1 MNQTTDYL
9 TVSTAG
15 RELVDITGK
24 VYAWLD
30 RHDATTGLLTV
41 ADRDLGRGAQ
51 YESCDDH
58 AVTTAVAD
66 VKKKGERPPSPRRQ
80 GRRRPHAR
88 GTSLTAYVA
97 GRSAGDRSGADIDV
111 PFFATRGCGRAALG
125 EDHTL

>member
-1 MNQTTDYL
+1 MNQATDYV

-15 RELVDITGK
+15 WGLVDITGK

-41 ADRDLGRGAQ
+41 ADRDLGRVAQ

-66 VKKKGERPPSPRRQ
+66 VNKKR
-80 GRRRPHAR
+80 
-88 GTSLTAYVA
+88 
-97 GRSAGDRSGADIDV
+97 
-111 PFFATRGCGRAALG
+111 
-125 EDHTL
+125 

>member
-66 VKKKGERPPSPRRQ
+66 VNKKKRERSPSPRRQ
-80 GRRRPHAR
+80 GRRRPLLCNPRVRPRCPRRRPHPVNR
-88 GTSLTAYVA
+88 VL
-97 GRSAGDRSGADIDV
+97 R
-111 PFFATRGCGRAALG
+111 P
-125 EDHTL
+125 